1 LVINLFFLQFYSSEL
16 NNHILHTEL
25 QLLLD
30 NAPLTINISIDKEF
44 IQEEQQTIIKNSEE
58 ESKFIIDLI
67 EAIGRI
73 ETTIIMDK
81 DMLENIV

>member
-1 LVINLFFLQFYSSEL
+1 M
-16 NNHILHTEL
+16 HTEL
-25 QLLLD
+25 QFLLD
-30 NAPLTINISIDKEF
+30 NALLTINISIDKEF
-44 IQEEQQTIIKNSEE
+44 IQEEQQTIIINSEE
-58 ESKFIIDLI
+58 KSKFIIDLI

>member
-1 LVINLFFLQFYSSEL
+1 M
-16 NNHILHTEL
+16 HTEL
-25 QLLLD
+25 QFLLN
-30 NAPLTINISIDKEF
+30 NALLTINISIDKEF
-44 IQEEQQTIIKNSEE
+44 IQEEQQTIIINSEE
-58 ESKFIIDLI
+58 KSKFIIDLI

>member
-1 LVINLFFLQFYSSEL
+1 M
-16 NNHILHTEL
+16 HTEL
-25 QLLLD
+25 QFLLN
-30 NAPLTINISIDKEF
+30 NALLTINISIDKEF

-58 ESKFIIDLI
+58 KSKFIIDLI

-81 DMLENIV
+81 GMLENIV

>member
-1 LVINLFFLQFYSSEL
+1 M
-16 NNHILHTEL
+16 HTEL
-25 QLLLD
+25 QFLLD

>member
-1 LVINLFFLQFYSSEL
+1 M
-16 NNHILHTEL
+16 HTEL
-25 QLLLD
+25 QFLLD
-30 NAPLTINISIDKEF
+30 NVLLTINISIDKEF
-44 IQEEQQTIIKNSEE
+44 IQEEQQTIIINSEE
-58 ESKFIIDLI
+58 KSKFIIDLI

>member
-1 LVINLFFLQFYSSEL
+1 V
-16 NNHILHTEL
+16 HTEL
-25 QLLLD
+25 QFLLD

>member
-1 LVINLFFLQFYSSEL
+1 M
-16 NNHILHTEL
+16 HTEL
-25 QLLLD
+25 QFLLN
-30 NAPLTINISIDKEF
+30 NALLSINISIYKEF

-58 ESKFIIDLI
+58 KSKFIIDLI

-81 DMLENIV
+81 GMLENIV

>member
-1 LVINLFFLQFYSSEL
+1 V
-16 NNHILHTEL
+16 HTEL

-67 EAIGRI
+67 EAIERI

>member
-1 LVINLFFLQFYSSEL
+1 M
-16 NNHILHTEL
+16 HTEL
-25 QLLLD
+25 QFLLD
-30 NAPLTINISIDKEF
+30 NALLTINISIDKEF
-44 IQEEQQTIIKNSEE
+44 IQEDQQTIIKNSEE

-67 EAIGRI
+67 EAIERI

>member
-1 LVINLFFLQFYSSEL
+1 M
-16 NNHILHTEL
+16 HTEL
-25 QLLLD
+25 QFLLD
-30 NAPLTINISIDKEF
+30 NVLLTINISIDKEF

-58 ESKFIIDLI
+58 KSKFIIDLI

>member
-1 LVINLFFLQFYSSEL
+1 M
-16 NNHILHTEL
+16 HTEL
-25 QLLLD
+25 QFLLD
-30 NAPLTINISIDKEF
+30 NALLTINISIDKEF

-58 ESKFIIDLI
+58 KSKFIIDLI